1 MSDNSRADALVT
13 PPSYKWRLVALLCV
27 VFFLNQGNRQ
37 IYSTVLTKIK
47 AAVEAGGLG
56 LTDVQAGLVASVFIA
71 CYGLCVPLAG
81 FLGDRLRRKWQ
92 VLASLLVF
100 SVGTLLTGFGGGLV
114 SMIVF
119 YGVVF
124 GAGEAFYYPPA
135 TSLLGQFHEKSRAT
149 AFSIHQAALYLG
161 IVFSGYFS
169 GYLARTTAA
178 GWRTPFLLF
187 GAAGLVWAVVIFLF
201 LRDTPSLKP
210 ADGAPRITLRETL
223 AHILSKRSAIALALA
238 FGCMVYVDVGF
249 KTWTP
254 TFLIE
259 RFGFASDKAGFS
271 AVFYH
276 FACAFLGVMVG
287 GRLTD
292 RWAARRQGVRLEANI
307 LGLLAGAPFIVWL
320 SQSKSEAACFAA
332 LGLFGLF
339 RGIYDSNLFASL
351 FDVIKPQYRASA
363 TGLMLAFAFLVG
375 AVSPT
380 VLGALKKDFG
390 LSFGLASLAAFYVL
404 GGLIILGAR
413 VFNFNH
419 DRETA
424 EAPHP

>member
-1 MSDNSRADALVT
+1 MSGEKQVSVDVA
-13 PPSYKWRLVALLCV
+13 PPFYKWQLVALLWV

-37 IYSTVLTKIK
+37 IYSTVLSQIK
-47 AAVEAGGLG
+47 ASTEAGGLG
-56 LTDVQAGLVASVFIA
+56 LTDVQAGSVASVFIA

-92 VLASLLVF
+92 ILLSLTVF
-100 SVGTLLTGFGGGLV
+100 SVGTLLTGLGGGLLAL
-114 SMIVF
+114 IVF

-149 AFSIHQAALYLG
+149 ALSIHQTALYLG
-161 IVFSGYFS
+161 IVFSGFFS
-169 GYLARTTAA
+169 GYLARTAEMK
-178 GWRTPFLLF
+178 WRAPFLVF
-187 GAAGLVWAVVIFLF
+187 GAAGVVWALVVLF
-201 LRDTPSLKP
+201 FMRNTPNQKVEGQ
-210 ADGAPRITLRETL
+210 AARIPVRETL
-223 AHILSKRSAIALALA
+223 AHIFGKRSALVLALA
-238 FGCMVYVDVGF
+238 FGCMIYVDVGF

-259 RFGFASDKAGFS
+259 KFGFAPDKAGFS

-276 FACAFLGVMVG
+276 FLCAFIGVMIG

-292 RWAARRQGVRLEANI
+292 RWAARRKTIRFEANA
-307 LGLLAGAPFIVWL
+307 LGLLCGAPFIYL
-320 SQSKSEAACFAA
+320 MAQTSSQTVCFIA

-363 TGLMLAFAFLVG
+363 TGLMLSFAFLVG
-375 AVSPT
+375 SVSPT
-380 VLGALKKDFG
+380 VLGLLKTKFG
-390 LSFGLASLAAFYVL
+390 LSAGLASLSCSYVL
-404 GGLIILGAR
+404 GGVLILAASALFFGR
-413 VFNFNH
+413 DH
-419 DRETA
+419 A
-424 EAPHP
+424 EAAA